1 VPIRTAKLAREF
13 HSAPVRN
20 QQAQLIPIK
29 DASPET
35 VEASVADVLDGTALK
50 PAEVAVKLR
59 CSVKSVHRIF
69 SNMAGI
75 VRTGKRAYLV
85 PRSLLEA
92 WLRQQVNRAA

>member
-92 WLRQQVNRAA
+92 WLRQ